1 MKSGFTYRMAKEDG
15 MVEVQFASTNLPRG
29 LLDKM
34 YKKKKERKVIWQNL
48 SSRNKL
54 TEKKNLYGHISST
67 GEKMRPSSTAII
79 MC

>member
-15 MVEVQFASTNLPRG
+15 MVEVQFASTNLPQG

-34 YKKKKERKVIWQNL
+34 YKKKKERKVIWQNF